1 MPPHST
7 GQEGISKLCG
17 ALNRSWGQY
26 RVGERWVVEPERS
39 REAVGETRFALHP
52 GSTQRVTPQAA
63 HCVNDEPSRVLHL
76 QHVEGLSPLPPSPG
90 HHGH

>member
-1 MPPHST
+1 MPPHGT

-17 ALNRSWGQY
+17 ALNRSRGQY

-52 GSTQRVTPQAA
+52 GSTQRVTP
-63 HCVNDEPSRVLHL
+63 PK
-76 QHVEGLSPLPPSPG
+76 PLAVSMTNPPVFPTCSMWKV
-90 HHGH
+90 